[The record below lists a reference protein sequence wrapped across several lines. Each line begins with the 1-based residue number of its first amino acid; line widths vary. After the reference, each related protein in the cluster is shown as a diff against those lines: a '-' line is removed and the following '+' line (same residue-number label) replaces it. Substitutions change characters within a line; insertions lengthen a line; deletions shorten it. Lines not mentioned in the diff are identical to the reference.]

1 MFWCGDRIIDQTA
14 EDDAVLFDQPIIE
27 KKDEKTY
34 EIFACNWQSIEIFID
49 IQTQWRIDQGVIF
62 GLDYN
67 AIKLLIGKLGVNQ
80 NWQLYAE
87 FIKNHPELFYNQE
100 IKRNEGYTNSLKKDK
115 LN

>member
-14 EDDAVLFDQPIIE
+14 EDDSVLFDQPIIE

-34 EIFACNWQSIEIFID
+34 EILPCNWQSIEIFIN

-67 AIKLLIGKLGVNQ
+67 AIK
-80 NWQLYAE
+80 
-87 FIKNHPELFYNQE
+87 FIFDLKKHE
-100 IKRNEGYTNSLKKDK
+100 IKKPLEILADLQLLEAKIVET
-115 LN
+115 LNKENK